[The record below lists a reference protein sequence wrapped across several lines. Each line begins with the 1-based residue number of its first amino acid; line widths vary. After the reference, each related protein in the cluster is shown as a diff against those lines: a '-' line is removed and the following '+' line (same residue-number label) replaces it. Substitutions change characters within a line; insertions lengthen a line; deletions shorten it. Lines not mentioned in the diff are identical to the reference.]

1 MKNITCFILNGADAA
16 ATRENLLECP
26 LVGKVILTDSL
37 KSSTDIRMVAEETST
52 EFTLLY
58 TKTFRLDWVHWSLER
73 MVQIARDTGSATI
86 SSK

>member
-16 ATRENLLECP
+16 ATRENLLQCP
-26 LVGKVILTDSL
+26 LVGEVILTESL
-37 KSSTDIRMVAEETST
+37 KSSTDIRRVAEETTT

-73 MVQIARDTGSATI
+73 M
-86 SSK
+86 